1 MKHISV
7 LKEAAIN
14 GLNLKEDSVIID
26 MTLGF
31 GGHSG
36 GILRKIK
43 KGHLYAFDED
53 SEAIKYSAEF
63 LKQFGTNFTIIKS
76 NFRNVKEEL
85 SKRNVKKF
93 DGFLFDLGVSSVQLD
108 EAERGF
114 SYHKDARLDMR
125 MDKDAKLDAYYIVN
139 NYSEEELIRI
149 FRDYGDSKYA
159 KSIARNIVKER
170 EKKPIET
177 TLELAEII
185 KNSVPE
191 KERRKHHPARQIFQ
205 AIRIEVNDELGSLK
219 EGLNDAL
226 DMVSPGGR
234 VCVITFE
241 SLEDKIVKNEFKK
254 RTYIDEKIK
263 GLPNID
269 ESLLPNYKLIG
280 KKIKPSKEELENNYR
295 SHSAILRIIE
305 RIK

>member
-14 GLNLKEDSVIID
+14 GLNLKEDSVIVD

-85 SKRNVKKF
+85 SKRNVKKI

>member
-7 LKEAAIN
+7 LKEEAIN
-14 GLNLKEDSVIID
+14 GLNLKEDSVIVD

-85 SKRNVKKF
+85 SKRNVKKI